1 MKVKNI
7 FYIIFVI
14 SLVGFQSN
22 IMAQKKSSAL
32 QLGVSYTGDL
42 VSNING
48 GIQSGTTYLGMA
60 TLSAGF
66 DTEKAS
72 WWKGGETFVKIA
84 NTHGG
89 KPTATLVGDFQGVSN
104 IEAGNLTWLYE
115 LWYKQNIGSFSITAG
130 LQDLNINFAASENG
144 ALFTNSSFGV
154 HSSIADNIP
163 APIFPLTALGLDIE
177 WQISKNYLLKAAIFD
192 GTPDEFE
199 NNPFNV
205 NWKIGKT
212 DGYLAVSEI
221 QIQKSLIQKRTG
233 CYKLGVYFHEHN
245 DLNIGIEKNKGFYFV
260 GDQQLTTKLSAFTQ
274 IGLSPKSTNL
284 HNHFYGLG
292 INYKG
297 LFANRKDDQCGL
309 ALAYAGIDG
318 NNIGSETAVELTYC
332 CNICSNVYIR
342 PDIQYIINPAGT
354 DTKLDNALVGFIRF
368 GMSF

>member
-1 MKVKNI
+1 MRRKI
-7 FYIIFVI
+7 FYVVVI
-14 SLVGFQSN
+14 VGFLGFQPS
-22 IMAQKKSSAL
+22 IMGQKKNSAL
-32 QLGVSYTGDL
+32 TLGISYTGDL
-42 VSNING
+42 VSNLKG
-48 GIQSGTTYLGMA
+48 GIQTGTTYLGMA
-60 TLSAGF
+60 TIDADF
-66 DTEKAS
+66 DTEKAN
-72 WWKGGETFVKIA
+72 WWKGGKTFIKIA

-89 KPTATLVGDFQGVSN
+89 EPTATLVGDFQGVSN

-115 LWYKQNIGSFSITAG
+115 LWYKQSIGNFSITAG

-144 ALFTNSSFGV
+144 VLFTNSSFGV

-163 APIFPLTALGLDIE
+163 APIFPLTALGVDIE

-212 DGYLAVSEI
+212 DGYLAVSEL
-221 QIQKSLIQKRTG
+221 QVQKSLVQKRNA

-245 DLNIGIEKNKGFYFV
+245 DLNIGIERNKGFYFV
-260 GDQQLTTKLSAFTQ
+260 GDQEITHKLSAFTQ
-274 IGLSPKSTNL
+274 VGLSPKKTNQ
-284 HNHFYGLG
+284 HNHFYSLG

-297 LFANRKDDQCGL
+297 LFDKREDDRCGL

-318 NNIGSETAVELTYC
+318 NSLGSETAIELTYC
-332 CNICSNVYIR
+332 CNICSNIYIR

-354 DTKLDNALVGFIRF
+354 ETKLGNALVGFVRF
-368 GMSF
+368 GLNF